1 MAPEGTANPSRHKFL
16 DIMGRLA
23 LDPEAGVPA
32 EDPLAD
38 RLLEPQIDA
47 DAEFLAQLAEQ
58 FPFAA
63 KVRVNQGHGQRA
75 CFRLCLSAGQTM
87 DASMQIHY

>member
-1 MAPEGTANPSRHKFL
+1 MAPEATANPSLHKFL
-16 DIMGRLA
+16 DVMGRLA

-38 RLLEPQIDA
+38 RLLEPRIDA
-47 DAEFLAQLAEQ
+47 DAEFLAELAEQ

-63 KVRVNQGHGQRA
+63 KVRVHRCCA
-75 CFRLCLSAGQTM
+75 TA
-87 DASMQIHY
+87 